1 MKGTL
6 KIRQL
11 FKRPGLTLKVR
22 IRKDMKSWIR
32 IRTNSFRLHKIVNKN
47 KIGELFPK
55 KPV

>member
-1 MKGTL
+1 MYGPL

-11 FKRPGLTLKVR
+11 FKRLGLTVKGR
-22 IRKDMKSWIR
+22 TRKDMKSWTR
-32 IRTNSFRLHKIVNKN
+32 IRTNSFRLHINENKN